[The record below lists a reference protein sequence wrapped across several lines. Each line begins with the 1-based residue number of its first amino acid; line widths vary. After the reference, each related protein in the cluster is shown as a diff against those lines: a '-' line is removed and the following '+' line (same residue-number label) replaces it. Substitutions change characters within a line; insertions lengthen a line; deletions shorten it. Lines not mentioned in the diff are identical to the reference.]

1 MLPTFQ
7 LYLIDNYIRDRVLC
21 AVFFFTQFYLKKS
34 GVQVFQQSSH
44 GENMMLEIIVDGN
57 SKDQVSIQLL
67 TKDQNL
73 AKISTNKQKTKQNKS
88 HSQTKNLL
96 KSLNSLNSQI

>member
-1 MLPTFQ
+1 MCCF
-7 LYLIDNYIRDRVLC
+7 V
-21 AVFFFTQFYLKKS
+21 FTQFYLKKS

-44 GENMMLEIIVDGN
+44 GENMMLEIIVDGS

-73 AKISTNKQKTKQNKS
+73 TKKDPYS
-88 HSQTKNLL
+88 WTKDLL
-96 KSLNSLNSQI
+96 RSLNWLNSQI